1 MKRLASL
8 LLASALALTAAGC
21 AGQNP
26 AASTQSGTPEAVESG
41 KSRFKQD

>member
-26 AASTQSGTPEAVESG
+26 AAIW
-41 KSRFKQD
+41 